1 MSFQS
6 CRTQNG
12 TFISRSHRHYLT
24 SQSFWRSYGQLGKTI
39 DKDLE
44 KKNFFHAAEILSG
57 IWSKTVIDGKPVECK
72 AVPLGN
78 EHVTED
84 PDSELVSRHAQQ
96 AQYSHI

>member
-1 MSFQS
+1 MAPLSHDLTGIILPRNHFGDHMDSWEKPSMKIWKRRTFQKL
-6 CRTQNG
+6 G
-12 TFISRSHRHYLT
+12 T
-24 SQSFWRSYGQLGKTI
+24 
-39 DKDLE
+39 
-44 KKNFFHAAEILSG
+44 G